1 MTRLPKPNF
10 RKLFHFEWPVWPLFL
25 FRFLVAMSV
34 SGIMLNMLEM
44 SNIIWNDGTF
54 HSFEMGII
62 LASRMW
68 GIALSGLVVGR
79 LADKFSRKILL
90 IGMGTLISIGKILN
104 GFAQE
109 SNPESYGF
117 FVFCSVLVGLGLGGV
132 DPIILSYTNDA
143 LNPKIRSKYFSI
155 QESSRQIGSICGT
168 IVSAI
173 LFQTGLWRVYF
184 WGTGIIIAGLGILIF
199 FFLKE
204 PKRGQNSQSDLSEL
218 LKTTDITYD
227 YQLNKKTI
235 RSTIFSP
242 TNIIAFIEG
251 IFTWLIFSTALYM
264 IYPYVQSP
272 PYNISAISSSILMIM
287 FGLPGAIFGALFFGR
302 LSDRLGNRDI
312 RWRVLL
318 IIFSIVGL
326 FISIILIFM
335 VPLVELTPEQ
345 GNDFGLLL
353 SHPSAW
359 ILGGVMF
366 SLRAVLGIYF
376 INQNPIIQAINL
388 PEAQGTV
395 TSWGQFLETVANG
408 LGPVIAGYLLSINQG
423 NYFNA
428 IRFIILL
435 GLPGAILWIGSLK
448 FIKTD
453 ANRIQT
459 ILKER
464 TEELKNTHQNKP
476 GLMN

>member
-1 MTRLPKPNF
+1 
-10 RKLFHFEWPVWPLFL
+10 
-25 FRFLVAMSV
+25 
-34 SGIMLNMLEM
+34 
-44 SNIIWNDGTF
+44 
-54 HSFEMGII
+54 
-62 LASRMW
+62 
-68 GIALSGLVVGR
+68 
-79 LADKFSRKILL
+79 
-90 IGMGTLISIGKILN
+90 
-104 GFAQE
+104 
-109 SNPESYGF
+109 
-117 FVFCSVLVGLGLGGV
+117 
-132 DPIILSYTNDA
+132 
-143 LNPKIRSKYFSI
+143 
-155 QESSRQIGSICGT
+155 
-168 IVSAI
+168 VSAI

-184 WGTGIIIAGLGILIF
+184 WGPGILIAALGIIIF
-199 FFLKE
+199 YFLKE

-227 YQLNKKTI
+227 YQLTKKTI

-251 IFTWLIFSTALYM
+251 VFTWLIFSTALYM

-272 PYNISAISSSILMIM
+272 PYNISAVSSSILMIM
-287 FGLPGAIFGALFFGR
+287 FGMPGAIFGALIFGR
-302 LSDRLGNRDI
+302 LSDSLGNRDI

-318 IIFSIVGL
+318 ITFSIIGL

-345 GNDFGLLL
+345 GNDFRLLL

-395 TSWGQFLETVANG
+395 TAWGQFLETIANG
-408 LGPVIAGYLLSINQG
+408 LGPMIAGYLLSINQG
-423 NYFNA
+423 NYFEA
-428 IRFIILL
+428 IKFIILL
-435 GLPGAILWIGSLK
+435 GLPGAVLWVISLK

-453 ANRIQT
+453 AKRIQT

-464 TEELKNTHQNKP
+464 TEELKNTHQN
-476 GLMN
+476 NQAI